1 MKSFKEFLVE
11 SDKVNP
17 ELLSMGVSA
26 EDIRL
31 FKKYRAASLQPNV
44 THDPYLASTG
54 HKAAHTRAFNNFMK
68 AMEVKGLNVGLINMK
83 MNQIADYHG
92 VDALHNHPGVK

>member
-1 MKSFKEFLVE
+1 MKTFKEFLTE

-17 ELLSMGVSA
+17 ELQSMGVSA

-31 FKKYRAASLQPNV
+31 FKKYRSASLQPFV
-44 THDPYLASTG
+44 RSDPYMSSTG
-54 HKAAHTRAFNNFMK
+54 HKAAHTRAFNNFMR
-68 AMEVKGLNVGLINMK
+68 AMEVKGLNVGLIIMK

-92 VDALHNHPGVK
+92 VDALHNHPGIK